1 MRFPIR
7 HVLAGRGFWGWALV
21 AGCFVLAGWIEV
33 LAEAGRSAGVPLF
46 FAEAGR
52 GGGEFWART
61 PGFSALLESG
71 GVDVWVAGRGAEAR
85 GRLGVRLL
93 GARGGIEGVGEDYLG
108 AKLNL
113 LVGRDRTDWTTG
125 KGTFGKVRFSGVYP
139 GVDVVYYGNDERLE
153 YDFVVGA
160 GVDPGVVRLGLEG
173 ARGVR
178 LGASGD
184 LLIGMGGGELCQRR
198 PVAYQDVGQ
207 GVRKRVEAGYILREV
222 RGGYEVGFE
231 LGEYDRGLPLV
242 IDPVVVYAAY
252 LGGSAY
258 DVARRMVLQESGR
271 VVVVGET
278 ASLNMPVVDPLLVT
292 NVWGAGGLMDFWGGE
307 NAGGPGADVGNIL
320 GTDAMVAGFSADGST
335 LEFCTYLGGGAIDAA
350 VDVAE
355 DAEGNLLVYGL
366 TQSADFPV
374 VTNAWVGLALREVCQ
389 TNLVDGVTEVSCEIA
404 LTNAWPVPSGWDP
417 VWKTEISGEPYWGY
431 WPFDAFLTK
440 LTPGADDI
448 LFSLYAG
455 SPGDEQGM
463 RVAVDGWG
471 RIYTAM
477 IRDQSAGAPVVTCM
491 DGDGL
496 GYVQE
501 LLTTGVVLGL
511 EPTEGGELWVVG
523 ETRNALVLGDW
534 VDAGLLPEE
543 PYQPLLAGATDGF
556 LARLGVDGEIRY
568 TSYLGGAGDDSIR
581 GLLLSDDG
589 GVVVAGHTTSISFP
603 VESALVS
610 TNAGYRDLFV
620 ARLDAS
626 LTNLVYST
634 YLGGRGEEYLER
646 LAGDADGELLLAGW
660 TLSTN
665 FPGAVLLPS
674 TTGDTKEGLL
684 VRMLADGS
692 GLLSSTLFGGEG
704 NEEVHDVV
712 VDGEGYYWI
721 TGLSQGGLEA
731 NYGGVVETNW
741 WNVVLKTNTVPPV
754 ITKRSPAAFLAR
766 LYPGEAEVKMGVVDG
781 GVAISWPEAL
791 RGFELQSVSGLS
803 GATNQWI
810 DLSGAVLVGTNR
822 VYGVTNRLGEEF
834 YRLRQRVG
842 GQP

>member
-7 HVLAGRGFWGWALV
+7 HVLAGRLFCGWGVVVGCLLLTGLAELV
-21 AGCFVLAGWIEV
+21 AGVERQLG
-33 LAEAGRSAGVPLF
+33 LPLF
-46 FAEAGR
+46 FAESSR
-52 GGGEFWART
+52 GAEEFWART
-61 PGFSALLESG
+61 PGFSVRLGSG
-71 GVDVWVAGRGAEAR
+71 SVDVWVGGRGGEA
-85 GRLGVRLL
+85 GGALGFRLL
-93 GARGGIEGVGEDYLG
+93 GAREGVEGFGGDRLE
-108 AKLNL
+108 AKLNI
-113 LVGRDRTDWTTG
+113 LVGRDRADWKTG
-125 KGTFGKVRFSGVYP
+125 LGMFGRVRFGEVYP
-139 GVDVVYYGNDERLE
+139 GVDVEYYGNGGRLE

-173 ARGVR
+173 AK
-178 LGASGD
+178 GARIDSSGD
-184 LLIGMGGGELCQRR
+184 LMIGIGGGELCQLR
-198 PVAYQDVGQ
+198 PVAYQDMGQ
-207 GVRKRVEAGYILREV
+207 GVRQQVEASYVLNEV
-222 RGGYEVGFE
+222 AGRYEVGFE
-231 LGEYDRGLPLV
+231 LGEYDRGRALV

-258 DVARRMVLQESGR
+258 DVARRMVLQGSGR

-278 ASLNMPVVDPLLVT
+278 ASLNLPVANPLMVT
-292 NVWGAGGLMDFWGGE
+292 NVLGAGSWMEYWGGV

-374 VTNAWVGLALREVCQ
+374 VTNAWVSLALREVCE
-389 TNLVDGVTEVSCEIA
+389 TNLVDGVTEVTCGMA

-431 WPFDAFLTK
+431 WQFDAFLTK
-440 LTPGADDI
+440 LSPAADDI
-448 LFSLYAG
+448 VYSLYQG

-463 RVAVDGWG
+463 RVAVDSWG
-471 RIYTAM
+471 RVYTAM
-477 IRDQSAGAPVVTCM
+477 IRDQSGGSPVVTCM

-523 ETRNALVLGDW
+523 ETRNALRLGDW

-543 PYQPLLAGATDGF
+543 PYQSVLAGATDGI
-556 LARLGVDGEIRY
+556 LARLGVDGQILY
-568 TSYLGGAGDDSIR
+568 TSYFGGAGDDSIR
-581 GLLLSDDG
+581 GVLLGADG
-589 GVVVAGHTTSISFP
+589 GVVVAGHTTSIHFP

-634 YLGGRGEEYLER
+634 YLGGKGEDYLER

-684 VRMLADGS
+684 VRMRGDGS
-692 GLLSSTLFGGEG
+692 EVLSATLFGGEG
-704 NEEVHDVV
+704 NEEVHDVA
-712 VDGEGYYWI
+712 VDGEGYYWL

-741 WNVVLKTNTVPPV
+741 WNVVLKTNTVPPS
-754 ITKRSPAAFLAR
+754 IKKRSPAAFLAR
-766 LYPGEAEVKMGVVDG
+766 LYPGEAEVKMGLVG
-781 GVAISWPEAL
+781 GGLEISWPEAL
-791 RGFELQSVSGLS
+791 RGFELQSVPTLS
-803 GATNQWI
+803 GNTNGWV
-810 DLSGAVLVGTNR
+810 DLGGAMLVGTNW
-822 VYGVTNRLGEEF
+822 VQVVTNRLGEEF
-834 YRLRQRVG
+834 YRLKQRAGVE
-842 GQP
+842 P